1 MPPIPRRGALALA
14 AASLAAPTL
23 AAPALAQARFP
34 DRPIRLV
41 IPWPAGGSADS
52 QLRSMSEIAGRALG
66 QPVVC
71 ENKPGAGGT
80 LGPMTVAQQSRPD
93 GYSLTQMHLS
103 VLRRPWMMKA
113 PLWNPVTD
121 FTHIIG
127 LTGWLFGTA
136 VKADSRFGTWQ
147 EMITYARAN
156 PGKLTYSTS
165 GIGTSNHL
173 AMETLLELEKVEI
186 THVPFRG
193 SNEGVTAALAGQVDM
208 VSDSSAW
215 APFVEAGSMRALS
228 VWTAERAARF
238 PTVPTLRELGYDM
251 EVTSPYGVS
260 GPRGMD
266 EGVVRVLHD
275 AFKAALFDP
284 ENERIRGQFDMPLVY
299 RDTAAY
305 RDFVA
310 QRVDYEKTMVR
321 RLNLTLDG

>member
-14 AASLAAPTL
+14 AASLAAP
-23 AAPALAQARFP
+23 ALSQTRFP

-52 QLRSMSEIAGRALG
+52 QLRSMSEIASKALG

-103 VLRRPWMMKA
+103 VLRRPWMMKT

-136 VKADSRFGTWQ
+136 VKADSRFATWQ
-147 EMITYARAN
+147 EMIAYARAN

-238 PTVPTLRELGYDM
+238 PTVPTLKELGYDM

-260 GPRGMD
+260 GPKGMD

-284 ENERIRGQFDMPLVY
+284 ENKRIRGQFDMPLVY

-310 QRVDYEKTMVR
+310 QRVDYEKTMVK